1 MMHQS
6 IGSICWL
13 NLSAKA
19 KVLEFVTLLNE
30 LFHCILRSLIY
41 ALGPWLIL
49 HLVGFCGELRV
60 LVCEHR
66 DHTPGLVN
74 CNLKLCQLFSS
85 TSTTSALSAFPTA
98 PIGQRSTTST
108 STASSSPAVS
118 TSTAPSLRSGPCG
131 IIENSQFRNTTFQIN
146 IARVYTICNNT
157 IATRL

>member
-1 MMHQS
+1 MHQS

-13 NLSAKA
+13 NLLAKA
-19 KVLEFVTLLNE
+19 KVLEFVTLLND
-30 LFHCILRSLIY
+30 LAHCSLRSLIY

-74 CNLKLCQLFSS
+74 CSLKLCQLFSS
-85 TSTTSALSAFPTA
+85 TSTTFALSAFPTA

-108 STASSSPAVS
+108 STASSSPALS
-118 TSTAPSLRSGPCG
+118 TSTASSLLSGACG
-131 IIENSQFRNTTFQIN
+131 IIEKFLVPKYNFSIN